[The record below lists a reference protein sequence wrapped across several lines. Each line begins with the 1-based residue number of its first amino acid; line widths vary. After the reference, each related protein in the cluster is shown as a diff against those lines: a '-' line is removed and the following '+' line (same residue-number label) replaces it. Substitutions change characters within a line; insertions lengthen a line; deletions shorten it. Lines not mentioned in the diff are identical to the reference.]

1 MRRVGITFTAAQEQ
15 VLKYGNESQRAAMLA
30 EVITDNVGHMNA
42 ELAKTDAGKAQQMA
56 NAIGDIKEVVGSWFE
71 SIEPAIAAVN
81 EFGMALMGI
90 GSMITGIKSVKAALV
105 LFTSKIHTATIATY
119 ANAAASKVAAAA
131 QFLWAKQLHYGRKAN
146 IAWAFSARLAATQ
159 AVAMRAAILGLM
171 AASGV
176 GLALMAVSAIVSL
189 FSDKTDEATESM
201 KAANREMANA
211 EEAAKRLEDMER
223 AMSEARAGAVSSL
236 ELYKERLKNLIAMKN
251 TGKDTTKEEKKI
263 IGELND
269 TYGETMG
276 YFDSVS
282 KWYEALIKN
291 SEAYCRQ
298 MVIEAR
304 MRQLAN
310 QIAEKEAENHSIIYD
325 DKGNKRRYSRKR
337 ETEIIDE
344 WGVDRDGNR
353 VLAKH
358 EVKEKKGSSDLDKAV
373 QKLKDNSAVIKNLQ
387 SQMSASA
394 KEAGQ
399 IVIPVKGSSVRP
411 GTGGHAT
418 PKATPQKK
426 AAAPAVEGSMDWY
439 EQRLAELRKQLRAAA
454 DEETARALQADYKAT
469 EQEYAD
475 LKVSISVEAPDKA
488 EADTALDKLRAA
500 QRELDDAVTVEA
512 KVEASAKADDI
523 QARIDEA
530 TRGRLTIGADVEPSY
545 IAKGSAADLRQS
557 YQNAQARAT
566 RIQQDYEIGL
576 IGKDKALADI
586 AEINL
591 ALEKLGDNGMKPIE
605 IGVMTEDADKAGK
618 SLQDATA
625 AIGSMGQALSG
636 LGGAIEMPE
645 LNIAGT
651 VAQAVATMALGFA
664 KDDGTMRTR
673 NWWRVGDQAKCQT
686 MNIDRPVS
694 ADADGTPLGWRAP
707 RTGNAGNRYYWRLV
721 TAVGTE
727 TLDDGREYDW
737 VELSN
742 ERAVTLAGADGGAVE
757 CVGYDTTFDG
767 GDADGMKWHAD
778 ANDAP
783 MAGDEIVQQGSQTD
797 PGRQHLILLAAV
809 GERAPSIEEYAGVG
823 RSDGPGPYSL
833 TGRCMTSMSP
843 RSGNMFRARRFE
855 IETDGGAVRVPC
867 HRGAWQAGIRYS
879 YYDQVG
885 HAGGLWL
892 CVAPGGT
899 ESEPGHGGGWEQQV
913 APGKDGTPGRDGAD
927 NAVRA
932 WLSPVSLVA
941 TETAP
946 GVFELSESV
955 LALNVVRGTGD
966 DITGECRLV
975 SARGMGCTASV
986 DGVDTVEVTGAT
998 GDGGTIA
1005 VVAGVAL
1012 PGGGVV
1018 ECRADYAINRLGT
1031 FRETIEN
1038 DVKRQVAQREFAYS
1052 DAYGRQ
1058 HTVAGM
1064 SAVAQ
1069 SAEQVRQEVWRRQ
1082 PAGSVVANGTFADG
1096 LERWSVEGGVVA
1108 AWWQGVPCARLTPA
1122 GAATALHQSAAD
1134 MACDWGSLGVGKDGV
1149 PLRAR
1154 VSMRVATDGGCRLRV
1169 GLEGSGVDVE
1179 AVDVEAGGWL
1189 TVAIGGTGGVAL
1201 SRAPSELVVALERG
1215 ECRVTDIQVVPD
1227 VAVMVGTR
1235 LTQTADGIAMLVG
1248 GMAKG
1253 LQATGIDIANRKVT
1267 VTADSF
1273 MVMNNRGEATAAV
1286 DADGNLVAGSLKAGG
1301 KAGGKAGVAMGIDG
1315 EGKPYLV
1322 GTNARGEVVWRLDGN
1337 GYVNSTPDVAMAVA
1351 GGRAYFAN
1359 RMDGGYDIRYEVGV
1373 RVTNRQLAQVTF
1385 TPGGHLGC
1393 YIQKSRTEQSAWV
1406 ALAQKE
1412 AVAIASGASGVVTFS
1427 GASTVGG
1434 SRGAAPAVP
1443 FGNGDTL
1450 DVRLCYKGEGRG
1462 VGLVTCGLET

>member
-1 MRRVGITFTAAQEQ
+1 MIDVKTIIKPKGAATGAAPTGAAQA
-15 VLKYGNESQRAAMLA
+15 GRAVRTADEALHA
-30 EVITDNVGHMNA
+30 AHADR
-42 ELAKTDAGKAQQMA
+42 AGKA
-56 NAIGDIKEVVGSWFE
+56 
-71 SIEPAIAAVN
+71 
-81 EFGMALMGI
+81 
-90 GSMITGIKSVKAALV
+90 
-105 LFTSKIHTATIATY
+105 
-119 ANAAASKVAAAA
+119 
-131 QFLWAKQLHYGRKAN
+131 GR
-146 IAWAFSARLAATQ
+146 
-159 AVAMRAAILGLM
+159 
-171 AASGV
+171 
-176 GLALMAVSAIVSL
+176 
-189 FSDKTDEATESM
+189 
-201 KAANREMANA
+201 
-211 EEAAKRLEDMER
+211 
-223 AMSEARAGAVSSL
+223 
-236 ELYKERLKNLIAMKN
+236 
-251 TGKDTTKEEKKI
+251 
-263 IGELND
+263 
-269 TYGETMG
+269 
-276 YFDSVS
+276 
-282 KWYEALIKN
+282 
-291 SEAYCRQ
+291 
-298 MVIEAR
+298 
-304 MRQLAN
+304 
-310 QIAEKEAENHSIIYD
+310 
-325 DKGNKRRYSRKR
+325 
-337 ETEIIDE
+337 
-344 WGVDRDGNR
+344 
-353 VLAKH
+353 
-358 EVKEKKGSSDLDKAV
+358 
-373 QKLKDNSAVIKNLQ
+373 
-387 SQMSASA
+387 
-394 KEAGQ
+394 
-399 IVIPVKGSSVRP
+399 
-411 GTGGHAT
+411 
-418 PKATPQKK
+418 
-426 AAAPAVEGSMDWY
+426 
-439 EQRLAELRKQLRAAA
+439 A
-454 DEETARALQADYKAT
+454 D
-469 EQEYAD
+469 
-475 LKVSISVEAPDKA
+475 
-488 EADTALDKLRAA
+488 
-500 QRELDDAVTVEA
+500 
-512 KVEASAKADDI
+512 
-523 QARIDEA
+523 
-530 TRGRLTIGADVEPSY
+530 
-545 IAKGSAADLRQS
+545 SAA
-557 YQNAQARAT
+557 Y
-566 RIQQDYEIGL
+566 
-576 IGKDKALADI
+576 
-586 AEINL
+586 
-591 ALEKLGDNGMKPIE
+591 
-605 IGVMTEDADKAGK
+605 ADKAG
-618 SLQDATA
+618 DAQTARWAAVADAVTDAVRGEFLSSKADDAAEGVITFLKGLLLGDGTRGIDADGNATLGGVTAEAADIARA
-625 AIGSMGQALSG
+625 AIRRMTSDVAFERLATFARG
-636 LGGAIEMPE
+636 L
-645 LNIAGT
+645 
-651 VAQAVATMALGFA
+651 VATMIESPGYEAGARGFGLHKTEGGRYRLEVDELMVRVKAMFDELEVRRLSYSGGCMVLSAAASRICRVRPLRHGEGAGPYAWRCYFA

-686 MNIDRPVS
+686 MNIDGPEAARARLLALGDRPVS
-694 ADADGTPLGWRAP
+694 ADG
-707 RTGNAGNRYYWRLV
+707 
-721 TAVGTE
+721 
-727 TLDDGREYDW
+727 
-737 VELSN
+737 
-742 ERAVTLAGADGGAVE
+742 DGGAVD

-797 PGRQHLILLAAV
+797 PGRQHLILLSAV

-843 RSGNMFRARRFE
+843 RSGNVFRARRFE

-867 HRGAWQAGIRYS
+867 HRGAWQAGIHYS

-966 DITGECRLV
+966 DITGECRVV

-1134 MACDWGSLGVGKDGV
+1134 MACDWGALGIGKDGV

-1179 AVDVEAGGWL
+1179 AVDVEAGGWR
-1189 TVAIGGTGGVAL
+1189 TVAIGGTDGVAL
-1201 SRAPSELVVALERG
+1201 RRAPGELVVALERG

-1301 KAGGKAGVAMGIDG
+1301 AASVAMGVDG

-1427 GASTVGG
+1427 GASTVG
-1434 SRGAAPAVP
+1434 APGGRPPP
-1443 FGNGDTL
+1443 FRSATAT
-1450 DVRLCYKGEGRG
+1450 RS
-1462 VGLVTCGLET
+1462 T

>member
-1 MRRVGITFTAAQEQ
+1 MIDVKTIIKPKGAANGAAPTGAAQA
-15 VLKYGNESQRAAMLA
+15 GRAVRTADEALHA
-30 EVITDNVGHMNA
+30 AHADR
-42 ELAKTDAGKAQQMA
+42 AGKA
-56 NAIGDIKEVVGSWFE
+56 
-71 SIEPAIAAVN
+71 
-81 EFGMALMGI
+81 
-90 GSMITGIKSVKAALV
+90 
-105 LFTSKIHTATIATY
+105 
-119 ANAAASKVAAAA
+119 
-131 QFLWAKQLHYGRKAN
+131 GR
-146 IAWAFSARLAATQ
+146 
-159 AVAMRAAILGLM
+159 
-171 AASGV
+171 
-176 GLALMAVSAIVSL
+176 
-189 FSDKTDEATESM
+189 
-201 KAANREMANA
+201 
-211 EEAAKRLEDMER
+211 
-223 AMSEARAGAVSSL
+223 
-236 ELYKERLKNLIAMKN
+236 
-251 TGKDTTKEEKKI
+251 
-263 IGELND
+263 
-269 TYGETMG
+269 
-276 YFDSVS
+276 
-282 KWYEALIKN
+282 
-291 SEAYCRQ
+291 
-298 MVIEAR
+298 
-304 MRQLAN
+304 
-310 QIAEKEAENHSIIYD
+310 
-325 DKGNKRRYSRKR
+325 
-337 ETEIIDE
+337 
-344 WGVDRDGNR
+344 
-353 VLAKH
+353 
-358 EVKEKKGSSDLDKAV
+358 
-373 QKLKDNSAVIKNLQ
+373 
-387 SQMSASA
+387 
-394 KEAGQ
+394 
-399 IVIPVKGSSVRP
+399 
-411 GTGGHAT
+411 
-418 PKATPQKK
+418 
-426 AAAPAVEGSMDWY
+426 
-439 EQRLAELRKQLRAAA
+439 A
-454 DEETARALQADYKAT
+454 D
-469 EQEYAD
+469 
-475 LKVSISVEAPDKA
+475 
-488 EADTALDKLRAA
+488 
-500 QRELDDAVTVEA
+500 
-512 KVEASAKADDI
+512 
-523 QARIDEA
+523 
-530 TRGRLTIGADVEPSY
+530 
-545 IAKGSAADLRQS
+545 SAA
-557 YQNAQARAT
+557 Y
-566 RIQQDYEIGL
+566 
-576 IGKDKALADI
+576 
-586 AEINL
+586 
-591 ALEKLGDNGMKPIE
+591 
-605 IGVMTEDADKAGK
+605 ADKAG
-618 SLQDATA
+618 DAQTARWAAVTDAVRGEFLSSKADDAAEGIITFLKGLLLGDGTRGIDADGNATLGGVTAEAADIARA
-625 AIGSMGQALSG
+625 AIRRMTSDVAFERLATFARG
-636 LGGAIEMPE
+636 L
-645 LNIAGT
+645 
-651 VAQAVATMALGFA
+651 VATMIESPGYEAGSRGFGLH
-664 KDDGTMRTR
+664 KTEG
-673 NWWRVGDQAKCQT
+673 G
-686 MNIDRPVS
+686 
-694 ADADGTPLGWRAP
+694 
-707 RTGNAGNRYYWRLV
+707 RYRLEV
-721 TAVGTE
+721 
-727 TLDDGREYDW
+727 D
-737 VELSN
+737 EL
-742 ERAVTLAGADGGAVE
+742 
-757 CVGYDTTFDG
+757 
-767 GDADGMKWHAD
+767 M
-778 ANDAP
+778 
-783 MAGDEIVQQGSQTD
+783 
-797 PGRQHLILLAAV
+797 
-809 GERAPSIEEYAGVG
+809 
-823 RSDGPGPYSL
+823 
-833 TGRCMTSMSP
+833 
-843 RSGNMFRARRFE
+843 
-855 IETDGGAVRVPC
+855 VRVPC

-892 CVAPGGT
+892 CVATGGT

-966 DITGECRLV
+966 DITGECRVV

-986 DGVDTVEVTGAT
+986 DDVDTVEVTGAT

-1052 DAYGRQ
+1052 DADGRL

-1235 LTQTADGIAMLVG
+1235 LTQTAEGIAMLVG

-1253 LQATGIDIANRKVT
+1253 LQATDIDIANRKLT

-1273 MVMNNRGEATAAV
+1273 MVRNNRGEATAAV

-1301 KAGGKAGVAMGIDG
+1301 KASVAMGVDG

-1322 GTNARGEVVWRLDGN
+1322 GTNALGEVVWRLDGN

-1434 SRGAAPAVP
+1434 SHGAAPAVP

-1450 DVRLCYKGEGRG
+1450 DVRLCYKGESRG
-1462 VGLVTCGLET
+1462 VGMVTCGLEA

>member
-1 MRRVGITFTAAQEQ
+1 MIDVKTIIKPTGAAQA
-15 VLKYGNESQRAAMLA
+15 GRAVRTADEALHA
-30 EVITDNVGHMNA
+30 AHADR
-42 ELAKTDAGKAQQMA
+42 AGKA
-56 NAIGDIKEVVGSWFE
+56 
-71 SIEPAIAAVN
+71 
-81 EFGMALMGI
+81 
-90 GSMITGIKSVKAALV
+90 
-105 LFTSKIHTATIATY
+105 
-119 ANAAASKVAAAA
+119 
-131 QFLWAKQLHYGRKAN
+131 GR
-146 IAWAFSARLAATQ
+146 
-159 AVAMRAAILGLM
+159 
-171 AASGV
+171 
-176 GLALMAVSAIVSL
+176 
-189 FSDKTDEATESM
+189 
-201 KAANREMANA
+201 
-211 EEAAKRLEDMER
+211 
-223 AMSEARAGAVSSL
+223 
-236 ELYKERLKNLIAMKN
+236 
-251 TGKDTTKEEKKI
+251 
-263 IGELND
+263 
-269 TYGETMG
+269 
-276 YFDSVS
+276 
-282 KWYEALIKN
+282 
-291 SEAYCRQ
+291 
-298 MVIEAR
+298 
-304 MRQLAN
+304 
-310 QIAEKEAENHSIIYD
+310 
-325 DKGNKRRYSRKR
+325 
-337 ETEIIDE
+337 
-344 WGVDRDGNR
+344 
-353 VLAKH
+353 
-358 EVKEKKGSSDLDKAV
+358 
-373 QKLKDNSAVIKNLQ
+373 
-387 SQMSASA
+387 
-394 KEAGQ
+394 
-399 IVIPVKGSSVRP
+399 
-411 GTGGHAT
+411 
-418 PKATPQKK
+418 
-426 AAAPAVEGSMDWY
+426 
-439 EQRLAELRKQLRAAA
+439 A
-454 DEETARALQADYKAT
+454 D
-469 EQEYAD
+469 
-475 LKVSISVEAPDKA
+475 
-488 EADTALDKLRAA
+488 
-500 QRELDDAVTVEA
+500 
-512 KVEASAKADDI
+512 
-523 QARIDEA
+523 
-530 TRGRLTIGADVEPSY
+530 
-545 IAKGSAADLRQS
+545 SAA
-557 YQNAQARAT
+557 Y
-566 RIQQDYEIGL
+566 
-576 IGKDKALADI
+576 
-586 AEINL
+586 
-591 ALEKLGDNGMKPIE
+591 
-605 IGVMTEDADKAGK
+605 ADKAG
-618 SLQDATA
+618 DAQTARWAAVADAVTDAVRGEFLSSKADDAAEGVITFLKGLLLGDGTRGIDADGNATLGGVTAEAADIARA
-625 AIGSMGQALSG
+625 AIRRMTSDVAFERLATFARG
-636 LGGAIEMPE
+636 L
-645 LNIAGT
+645 
-651 VAQAVATMALGFA
+651 VATMIESPGYEAGARGFGLHKTEGGRYRLEVDELMVRVKAMFDELEVRRLSYSGGCMVLSAAASRICRVRPLRHGEGAGPYAWRCYFA

-686 MNIDRPVS
+686 MNIDGPEAARARLLALGDRPVS
-694 ADADGTPLGWRAP
+694 ADG
-707 RTGNAGNRYYWRLV
+707 
-721 TAVGTE
+721 
-727 TLDDGREYDW
+727 
-737 VELSN
+737 
-742 ERAVTLAGADGGAVE
+742 DGGSVD

-797 PGRQHLILLAAV
+797 PGRQHLILLSAV

-843 RSGNMFRARRFE
+843 RSGNVFRARRFE

-867 HRGAWQAGIRYS
+867 HRGAWQAGIHYS

-966 DITGECRLV
+966 DITGECRVV

-1134 MACDWGSLGVGKDGV
+1134 MACDWGALGIGKDGV

-1179 AVDVEAGGWL
+1179 AVDVEAGGWR
-1189 TVAIGGTGGVAL
+1189 TVAIGGTDGVAL
-1201 SRAPSELVVALERG
+1201 RRAPGELVVALERG

-1301 KAGGKAGVAMGIDG
+1301 AASVAMGVDG

-1427 GASTVGG
+1427 GASTVGAPG
-1434 SRGAAPAVP
+1434 GGGPRRSVRQRRHARREALLQGRGPWRGP
-1443 FGNGDTL
+1443 G
-1450 DVRLCYKGEGRG
+1450 DVRAGGMKN
-1462 VGLVTCGLET
+1462 

>member
-1 MRRVGITFTAAQEQ
+1 MVR
-15 VLKYGNESQRAAMLA
+15 
-30 EVITDNVGHMNA
+30 
-42 ELAKTDAGKAQQMA
+42 
-56 NAIGDIKEVVGSWFE
+56 
-71 SIEPAIAAVN
+71 
-81 EFGMALMGI
+81 
-90 GSMITGIKSVKAALV
+90 VKAMFDELDVRRLSYSGGCMV
-105 LFTSKIHTATIATY
+105 LS
-119 ANAAASKVAAAA
+119 AAAS
-131 QFLWAKQLHYGRKAN
+131 R
-146 IAWAFSARLAATQ
+146 
-159 AVAMRAAILGLM
+159 
-171 AASGV
+171 
-176 GLALMAVSAIVSL
+176 
-189 FSDKTDEATESM
+189 
-201 KAANREMANA
+201 
-211 EEAAKRLEDMER
+211 
-223 AMSEARAGAVSSL
+223 
-236 ELYKERLKNLIAMKN
+236 
-251 TGKDTTKEEKKI
+251 
-263 IGELND
+263 
-269 TYGETMG
+269 
-276 YFDSVS
+276 
-282 KWYEALIKN
+282 
-291 SEAYCRQ
+291 
-298 MVIEAR
+298 
-304 MRQLAN
+304 
-310 QIAEKEAENHSIIYD
+310 IY
-325 DKGNKRRYSRKR
+325 R
-337 ETEIIDE
+337 
-344 WGVDRDGNR
+344 
-353 VLAKH
+353 
-358 EVKEKKGSSDLDKAV
+358 
-373 QKLKDNSAVIKNLQ
+373 
-387 SQMSASA
+387 
-394 KEAGQ
+394 
-399 IVIPVKGSSVRP
+399 VRP
-411 GTGGHAT
+411 LRHG
-418 PKATPQKK
+418 
-426 AAAPAVEGSMDWY
+426 EG
-439 EQRLAELRKQLRAAA
+439 AGP
-454 DEETARALQADYKAT
+454 
-469 EQEYAD
+469 YAW
-475 LKVSISVEAPDKA
+475 
-488 EADTALDKLRAA
+488 RC
-500 QRELDDAVTVEA
+500 
-512 KVEASAKADDI
+512 
-523 QARIDEA
+523 
-530 TRGRLTIGADVEPSY
+530 Y
-545 IAKGSAADLRQS
+545 
-557 YQNAQARAT
+557 
-566 RIQQDYEIGL
+566 
-576 IGKDKALADI
+576 
-586 AEINL
+586 
-591 ALEKLGDNGMKPIE
+591 
-605 IGVMTEDADKAGK
+605 
-618 SLQDATA
+618 
-625 AIGSMGQALSG
+625 
-636 LGGAIEMPE
+636 
-645 LNIAGT
+645 
-651 VAQAVATMALGFA
+651 FA

-686 MNIDRPVS
+686 MNIDGPEAARARLLALGDRPVS

-742 ERAVTLAGADGGAVE
+742 ERAVTLAGADGGAV
-757 CVGYDTTFDG
+757 
-767 GDADGMKWHAD
+767 
-778 ANDAP
+778 
-783 MAGDEIVQQGSQTD
+783 
-797 PGRQHLILLAAV
+797 
-809 GERAPSIEEYAGVG
+809 
-823 RSDGPGPYSL
+823 
-833 TGRCMTSMSP
+833 
-843 RSGNMFRARRFE
+843 
-855 IETDGGAVRVPC
+855 RVPC

-892 CVAPGGT
+892 CVATGGT

-913 APGKDGTPGRDGAD
+913 APGKDGTPGRDAAD

-966 DITGECRLV
+966 DITGECRVV

-986 DGVDTVEVTGAT
+986 DDVDTVEVTGAT

-1052 DAYGRQ
+1052 DADGRL

-1064 SAVAQ
+1064 SAVVQ

-1201 SRAPSELVVALERG
+1201 RRAPSELVVALERG

-1235 LTQTADGIAMLVG
+1235 LTQTAEGIAMLVG

-1253 LQATGIDIANRKVT
+1253 LQATDIDIANRKLT

-1273 MVMNNRGEATAAV
+1273 MVRNNRGEATAAV
-1286 DADGNLVAGSLKAGG
+1286 DADGNLVAGSLKTGG
-1301 KAGGKAGVAMGIDG
+1301 KASVAMGVDG

-1322 GTNARGEVVWRLDGN
+1322 GTNALGEVVWRLDGN

-1434 SRGAAPAVP
+1434 SHGAAPAIP

-1450 DVRLCYKGEGRG
+1450 DVRLCYKGESRG
-1462 VGLVTCGLET
+1462 VGMVTCGLEA

>member
-1 MRRVGITFTAAQEQ
+1 MVR
-15 VLKYGNESQRAAMLA
+15 
-30 EVITDNVGHMNA
+30 
-42 ELAKTDAGKAQQMA
+42 
-56 NAIGDIKEVVGSWFE
+56 
-71 SIEPAIAAVN
+71 
-81 EFGMALMGI
+81 
-90 GSMITGIKSVKAALV
+90 VKAMFDELDVRRLSYSGGCMV
-105 LFTSKIHTATIATY
+105 LS
-119 ANAAASKVAAAA
+119 AAAS
-131 QFLWAKQLHYGRKAN
+131 R
-146 IAWAFSARLAATQ
+146 
-159 AVAMRAAILGLM
+159 
-171 AASGV
+171 
-176 GLALMAVSAIVSL
+176 
-189 FSDKTDEATESM
+189 
-201 KAANREMANA
+201 
-211 EEAAKRLEDMER
+211 
-223 AMSEARAGAVSSL
+223 
-236 ELYKERLKNLIAMKN
+236 
-251 TGKDTTKEEKKI
+251 
-263 IGELND
+263 
-269 TYGETMG
+269 
-276 YFDSVS
+276 
-282 KWYEALIKN
+282 
-291 SEAYCRQ
+291 
-298 MVIEAR
+298 
-304 MRQLAN
+304 
-310 QIAEKEAENHSIIYD
+310 IY
-325 DKGNKRRYSRKR
+325 R
-337 ETEIIDE
+337 
-344 WGVDRDGNR
+344 
-353 VLAKH
+353 
-358 EVKEKKGSSDLDKAV
+358 
-373 QKLKDNSAVIKNLQ
+373 
-387 SQMSASA
+387 
-394 KEAGQ
+394 
-399 IVIPVKGSSVRP
+399 VRP
-411 GTGGHAT
+411 LRHG
-418 PKATPQKK
+418 
-426 AAAPAVEGSMDWY
+426 EG
-439 EQRLAELRKQLRAAA
+439 AGP
-454 DEETARALQADYKAT
+454 
-469 EQEYAD
+469 YAW
-475 LKVSISVEAPDKA
+475 
-488 EADTALDKLRAA
+488 RC
-500 QRELDDAVTVEA
+500 
-512 KVEASAKADDI
+512 
-523 QARIDEA
+523 
-530 TRGRLTIGADVEPSY
+530 Y
-545 IAKGSAADLRQS
+545 
-557 YQNAQARAT
+557 
-566 RIQQDYEIGL
+566 
-576 IGKDKALADI
+576 
-586 AEINL
+586 
-591 ALEKLGDNGMKPIE
+591 
-605 IGVMTEDADKAGK
+605 
-618 SLQDATA
+618 
-625 AIGSMGQALSG
+625 
-636 LGGAIEMPE
+636 
-645 LNIAGT
+645 
-651 VAQAVATMALGFA
+651 FA

-686 MNIDRPVS
+686 MNIDGPEAARARLLALGDRPVS

-742 ERAVTLAGADGGAVE
+742 ERAVTLAGADGGAV
-757 CVGYDTTFDG
+757 
-767 GDADGMKWHAD
+767 
-778 ANDAP
+778 
-783 MAGDEIVQQGSQTD
+783 
-797 PGRQHLILLAAV
+797 
-809 GERAPSIEEYAGVG
+809 
-823 RSDGPGPYSL
+823 
-833 TGRCMTSMSP
+833 
-843 RSGNMFRARRFE
+843 
-855 IETDGGAVRVPC
+855 RVPC

-892 CVAPGGT
+892 CVATGGT

-913 APGKDGTPGRDGAD
+913 APGKDGTPGRDAAD

-966 DITGECRLV
+966 DITGECRVV

-986 DGVDTVEVTGAT
+986 DDVDTVEVTGAT

-1052 DAYGRQ
+1052 DADGRL

-1201 SRAPSELVVALERG
+1201 RRAPSELVVALERG

-1235 LTQTADGIAMLVG
+1235 LTQTAEGIAMLVG

-1253 LQATGIDIANRKVT
+1253 LQATDIDIANRKLT

-1286 DADGNLVAGSLKAGG
+1286 DADGNLVAGSL

-1427 GASTVGG
+1427 GASTVG
-1434 SRGAAPAVP
+1434 APGGRPPP
-1443 FGNGDTL
+1443 FRSATAT
-1450 DVRLCYKGEGRG
+1450 RS
-1462 VGLVTCGLET
+1462 T

>member
-1 MRRVGITFTAAQEQ
+1 MIDVKTIIKPKGAANGAAPTGAAQA
-15 VLKYGNESQRAAMLA
+15 GRAVRTADEALHA
-30 EVITDNVGHMNA
+30 AHADR
-42 ELAKTDAGKAQQMA
+42 AGKA
-56 NAIGDIKEVVGSWFE
+56 
-71 SIEPAIAAVN
+71 
-81 EFGMALMGI
+81 
-90 GSMITGIKSVKAALV
+90 
-105 LFTSKIHTATIATY
+105 
-119 ANAAASKVAAAA
+119 
-131 QFLWAKQLHYGRKAN
+131 GR
-146 IAWAFSARLAATQ
+146 
-159 AVAMRAAILGLM
+159 
-171 AASGV
+171 
-176 GLALMAVSAIVSL
+176 
-189 FSDKTDEATESM
+189 
-201 KAANREMANA
+201 
-211 EEAAKRLEDMER
+211 
-223 AMSEARAGAVSSL
+223 
-236 ELYKERLKNLIAMKN
+236 
-251 TGKDTTKEEKKI
+251 
-263 IGELND
+263 
-269 TYGETMG
+269 
-276 YFDSVS
+276 
-282 KWYEALIKN
+282 
-291 SEAYCRQ
+291 
-298 MVIEAR
+298 
-304 MRQLAN
+304 
-310 QIAEKEAENHSIIYD
+310 
-325 DKGNKRRYSRKR
+325 
-337 ETEIIDE
+337 
-344 WGVDRDGNR
+344 
-353 VLAKH
+353 
-358 EVKEKKGSSDLDKAV
+358 
-373 QKLKDNSAVIKNLQ
+373 
-387 SQMSASA
+387 
-394 KEAGQ
+394 
-399 IVIPVKGSSVRP
+399 
-411 GTGGHAT
+411 
-418 PKATPQKK
+418 
-426 AAAPAVEGSMDWY
+426 
-439 EQRLAELRKQLRAAA
+439 A
-454 DEETARALQADYKAT
+454 D
-469 EQEYAD
+469 
-475 LKVSISVEAPDKA
+475 
-488 EADTALDKLRAA
+488 
-500 QRELDDAVTVEA
+500 
-512 KVEASAKADDI
+512 
-523 QARIDEA
+523 
-530 TRGRLTIGADVEPSY
+530 
-545 IAKGSAADLRQS
+545 SAA
-557 YQNAQARAT
+557 Y
-566 RIQQDYEIGL
+566 
-576 IGKDKALADI
+576 
-586 AEINL
+586 
-591 ALEKLGDNGMKPIE
+591 
-605 IGVMTEDADKAGK
+605 ADKAG
-618 SLQDATA
+618 DAQTARWAAVADAVTDAVRGEFLSSKADDAAEGIITFLKGLLLGDGTRGIDADGNATLGGVTAEAADIARA
-625 AIGSMGQALSG
+625 AIRRMTSDVAFERLATFARG
-636 LGGAIEMPE
+636 L
-645 LNIAGT
+645 
-651 VAQAVATMALGFA
+651 VATMIESPGYEAGSRGFGLHKTEGGRYRLEVDELMVRVKAMFDELEVRRLSYSGGCMVLSAAASRICRVRPLRHGEGAGPYAWRCYFA

-686 MNIDRPVS
+686 MNIDGPEAARARLLALGERPLS
-694 ADADGTPLGWRAP
+694 ADGDGTPLGWRAP
-707 RTGNAGNRYYWRLV
+707 RTGNRYYWRLV

-742 ERAVTLAGADGGAVE
+742 ERAVTLAGADGGAV
-757 CVGYDTTFDG
+757 
-767 GDADGMKWHAD
+767 
-778 ANDAP
+778 
-783 MAGDEIVQQGSQTD
+783 
-797 PGRQHLILLAAV
+797 
-809 GERAPSIEEYAGVG
+809 
-823 RSDGPGPYSL
+823 
-833 TGRCMTSMSP
+833 
-843 RSGNMFRARRFE
+843 
-855 IETDGGAVRVPC
+855 RVPC

-885 HAGGLWL
+885 HAGGLWM
-892 CVAPGGT
+892 CVATGGT

-1134 MACDWGSLGVGKDGV
+1134 MACDWGALGVGKDGV
-1149 PLRAR
+1149 PLRA
-1154 VSMRVATDGGCRLRV
+1154 RVATDGGCRLRV
-1169 GLEGSGVDVE
+1169 GLEGSGVDVD
-1179 AVDVEAGGWL
+1179 AVDVEAGGWR

-1201 SRAPSELVVALERG
+1201 RRAPGELVVALERG

-1286 DADGNLVAGSLKAGG
+1286 DADGNLVAGSL

-1462 VGLVTCGLET
+1462 VGLVTCWLEA

>member
-1 MRRVGITFTAAQEQ
+1 MADAVTDAVRGEFLSSKADDAAEGVITFLKGLLLGDGTRGIDADGNATLGGVTAEAADIA
-15 VLKYGNESQRAAMLA
+15 RAAIRRMTSDVAFERLA
-30 EVITDNVGHMNA
+30 TFARGLVATMIESPGYEAGARGFGLHKTEGGRYRLEVD
-42 ELAKTDAGKAQQMA
+42 ELM
-56 NAIGDIKEVVGSWFE
+56 VR
-71 SIEPAIAAVN
+71 
-81 EFGMALMGI
+81 
-90 GSMITGIKSVKAALV
+90 VKAMFDELEVRRLSYSGGCMV
-105 LFTSKIHTATIATY
+105 LS
-119 ANAAASKVAAAA
+119 AAASRICRVGPLRHGEGAGP
-131 QFLWAKQLHYGRKAN
+131 Y
-146 IAWAFSARLAATQ
+146 AWRC
-159 AVAMRAAILGLM
+159 
-171 AASGV
+171 
-176 GLALMAVSAIVSL
+176 
-189 FSDKTDEATESM
+189 
-201 KAANREMANA
+201 
-211 EEAAKRLEDMER
+211 
-223 AMSEARAGAVSSL
+223 
-236 ELYKERLKNLIAMKN
+236 Y
-251 TGKDTTKEEKKI
+251 
-263 IGELND
+263 
-269 TYGETMG
+269 
-276 YFDSVS
+276 
-282 KWYEALIKN
+282 
-291 SEAYCRQ
+291 
-298 MVIEAR
+298 
-304 MRQLAN
+304 
-310 QIAEKEAENHSIIYD
+310 
-325 DKGNKRRYSRKR
+325 
-337 ETEIIDE
+337 
-344 WGVDRDGNR
+344 
-353 VLAKH
+353 
-358 EVKEKKGSSDLDKAV
+358 
-373 QKLKDNSAVIKNLQ
+373 
-387 SQMSASA
+387 
-394 KEAGQ
+394 
-399 IVIPVKGSSVRP
+399 
-411 GTGGHAT
+411 
-418 PKATPQKK
+418 
-426 AAAPAVEGSMDWY
+426 
-439 EQRLAELRKQLRAAA
+439 
-454 DEETARALQADYKAT
+454 
-469 EQEYAD
+469 
-475 LKVSISVEAPDKA
+475 
-488 EADTALDKLRAA
+488 
-500 QRELDDAVTVEA
+500 
-512 KVEASAKADDI
+512 
-523 QARIDEA
+523 
-530 TRGRLTIGADVEPSY
+530 
-545 IAKGSAADLRQS
+545 
-557 YQNAQARAT
+557 
-566 RIQQDYEIGL
+566 
-576 IGKDKALADI
+576 
-586 AEINL
+586 
-591 ALEKLGDNGMKPIE
+591 
-605 IGVMTEDADKAGK
+605 
-618 SLQDATA
+618 
-625 AIGSMGQALSG
+625 
-636 LGGAIEMPE
+636 
-645 LNIAGT
+645 
-651 VAQAVATMALGFA
+651 FA

-686 MNIDRPVS
+686 MNIDGPEAARARLLALGDRPVS
-694 ADADGTPLGWRAP
+694 ADG
-707 RTGNAGNRYYWRLV
+707 
-721 TAVGTE
+721 
-727 TLDDGREYDW
+727 
-737 VELSN
+737 
-742 ERAVTLAGADGGAVE
+742 DGGAVD

-797 PGRQHLILLAAV
+797 PGRQHLILLSAV

-843 RSGNMFRARRFE
+843 RSGNVFRARRFE

-867 HRGAWQAGIRYS
+867 HRGAWQAGIHYS

-892 CVAPGGT
+892 CVATGGT

-913 APGKDGTPGRDGAD
+913 APGKDGTPGHDGAD

-966 DITGECRLV
+966 DITGECRVV

-1134 MACDWGSLGVGKDGV
+1134 MACDWGALGIGKDGV

-1179 AVDVEAGGWL
+1179 AVDVEAGGWR
-1189 TVAIGGTGGVAL
+1189 TVAIGGTDGVAL
-1201 SRAPSELVVALERG
+1201 RRAPGELVVALERG

-1301 KAGGKAGVAMGIDG
+1301 AASVAMGVDG

-1427 GASTVGG
+1427 GASTVG
-1434 SRGAAPAVP
+1434 APGGRPPP
-1443 FGNGDTL
+1443 FRSATAT
-1450 DVRLCYKGEGRG
+1450 RS
-1462 VGLVTCGLET
+1462 T

>member
-1 MRRVGITFTAAQEQ
+1 MIDVKTIIKPKGAATGAAPTGAAQA
-15 VLKYGNESQRAAMLA
+15 GRAVRTADEALHA
-30 EVITDNVGHMNA
+30 AHADR
-42 ELAKTDAGKAQQMA
+42 AGKA
-56 NAIGDIKEVVGSWFE
+56 
-71 SIEPAIAAVN
+71 
-81 EFGMALMGI
+81 
-90 GSMITGIKSVKAALV
+90 
-105 LFTSKIHTATIATY
+105 
-119 ANAAASKVAAAA
+119 
-131 QFLWAKQLHYGRKAN
+131 GR
-146 IAWAFSARLAATQ
+146 
-159 AVAMRAAILGLM
+159 
-171 AASGV
+171 
-176 GLALMAVSAIVSL
+176 
-189 FSDKTDEATESM
+189 
-201 KAANREMANA
+201 
-211 EEAAKRLEDMER
+211 
-223 AMSEARAGAVSSL
+223 
-236 ELYKERLKNLIAMKN
+236 
-251 TGKDTTKEEKKI
+251 
-263 IGELND
+263 
-269 TYGETMG
+269 
-276 YFDSVS
+276 
-282 KWYEALIKN
+282 
-291 SEAYCRQ
+291 
-298 MVIEAR
+298 
-304 MRQLAN
+304 
-310 QIAEKEAENHSIIYD
+310 
-325 DKGNKRRYSRKR
+325 
-337 ETEIIDE
+337 
-344 WGVDRDGNR
+344 
-353 VLAKH
+353 
-358 EVKEKKGSSDLDKAV
+358 
-373 QKLKDNSAVIKNLQ
+373 
-387 SQMSASA
+387 
-394 KEAGQ
+394 
-399 IVIPVKGSSVRP
+399 
-411 GTGGHAT
+411 
-418 PKATPQKK
+418 
-426 AAAPAVEGSMDWY
+426 
-439 EQRLAELRKQLRAAA
+439 A
-454 DEETARALQADYKAT
+454 D
-469 EQEYAD
+469 
-475 LKVSISVEAPDKA
+475 
-488 EADTALDKLRAA
+488 
-500 QRELDDAVTVEA
+500 
-512 KVEASAKADDI
+512 
-523 QARIDEA
+523 
-530 TRGRLTIGADVEPSY
+530 
-545 IAKGSAADLRQS
+545 SAA
-557 YQNAQARAT
+557 Y
-566 RIQQDYEIGL
+566 
-576 IGKDKALADI
+576 
-586 AEINL
+586 
-591 ALEKLGDNGMKPIE
+591 
-605 IGVMTEDADKAGK
+605 ADKAG
-618 SLQDATA
+618 DAQTARWAAVADAVRGEFLSSKADDAAEGVITFLKGLLLGDGTRGIDADGNATLGGVTAEAADIARA
-625 AIGSMGQALSG
+625 AIRRMTSDVAFERLATFARG
-636 LGGAIEMPE
+636 L
-645 LNIAGT
+645 
-651 VAQAVATMALGFA
+651 VATMIESPGYEAGARGFGLHKTEGGRYRLEVDELMVRVKAMFDELEVRRLSYSGGCMVLSAAASRICRVRPLRHGEGAGPYAWRCYFA

-686 MNIDRPVS
+686 MNIDGPEAARARLLALGDRPVS
-694 ADADGTPLGWRAP
+694 ADGDGTPLGWRAP

-742 ERAVTLAGADGGAVE
+742 ERAVTLAGADGGSVD

-797 PGRQHLILLAAV
+797 PGRQHLILLSAV

-867 HRGAWQAGIRYS
+867 HRGAWQAGIHYS

-966 DITGECRLV
+966 DITGECRVV

-1018 ECRADYAINRLGT
+1018 
-1031 FRETIEN
+1031 
-1038 DVKRQVAQREFAYS
+1038 
-1052 DAYGRQ
+1052 
-1058 HTVAGM
+1058 
-1064 SAVAQ
+1064 
-1069 SAEQVRQEVWRRQ
+1069 
-1082 PAGSVVANGTFADG
+1082 
-1096 LERWSVEGGVVA
+1096 
-1108 AWWQGVPCARLTPA
+1108 
-1122 GAATALHQSAAD
+1122 
-1134 MACDWGSLGVGKDGV
+1134 
-1149 PLRAR
+1149 
-1154 VSMRVATDGGCRLRV
+1154 
-1169 GLEGSGVDVE
+1169 
-1179 AVDVEAGGWL
+1179 
-1189 TVAIGGTGGVAL
+1189 
-1201 SRAPSELVVALERG
+1201 

-1301 KAGGKAGVAMGIDG
+1301 KAGGKASVAMGVDG

-1462 VGLVTCGLET
+1462 VGLVTCGLEA

>member
-1 MRRVGITFTAAQEQ
+1 MIDVKTIIKPKGAANGAAPTGAAQA
-15 VLKYGNESQRAAMLA
+15 GRAVRTADEALHA
-30 EVITDNVGHMNA
+30 AHADR
-42 ELAKTDAGKAQQMA
+42 AGKA
-56 NAIGDIKEVVGSWFE
+56 
-71 SIEPAIAAVN
+71 
-81 EFGMALMGI
+81 
-90 GSMITGIKSVKAALV
+90 
-105 LFTSKIHTATIATY
+105 
-119 ANAAASKVAAAA
+119 
-131 QFLWAKQLHYGRKAN
+131 GR
-146 IAWAFSARLAATQ
+146 
-159 AVAMRAAILGLM
+159 
-171 AASGV
+171 
-176 GLALMAVSAIVSL
+176 
-189 FSDKTDEATESM
+189 
-201 KAANREMANA
+201 
-211 EEAAKRLEDMER
+211 
-223 AMSEARAGAVSSL
+223 
-236 ELYKERLKNLIAMKN
+236 
-251 TGKDTTKEEKKI
+251 
-263 IGELND
+263 
-269 TYGETMG
+269 
-276 YFDSVS
+276 
-282 KWYEALIKN
+282 
-291 SEAYCRQ
+291 
-298 MVIEAR
+298 
-304 MRQLAN
+304 
-310 QIAEKEAENHSIIYD
+310 
-325 DKGNKRRYSRKR
+325 
-337 ETEIIDE
+337 
-344 WGVDRDGNR
+344 
-353 VLAKH
+353 
-358 EVKEKKGSSDLDKAV
+358 
-373 QKLKDNSAVIKNLQ
+373 
-387 SQMSASA
+387 
-394 KEAGQ
+394 
-399 IVIPVKGSSVRP
+399 
-411 GTGGHAT
+411 
-418 PKATPQKK
+418 
-426 AAAPAVEGSMDWY
+426 
-439 EQRLAELRKQLRAAA
+439 A
-454 DEETARALQADYKAT
+454 D
-469 EQEYAD
+469 
-475 LKVSISVEAPDKA
+475 
-488 EADTALDKLRAA
+488 
-500 QRELDDAVTVEA
+500 
-512 KVEASAKADDI
+512 
-523 QARIDEA
+523 
-530 TRGRLTIGADVEPSY
+530 
-545 IAKGSAADLRQS
+545 SAA
-557 YQNAQARAT
+557 Y
-566 RIQQDYEIGL
+566 
-576 IGKDKALADI
+576 
-586 AEINL
+586 
-591 ALEKLGDNGMKPIE
+591 
-605 IGVMTEDADKAGK
+605 ADKAG
-618 SLQDATA
+618 DAQTARWAAVADAVTDAVRGEFLSSKADDAAEGIITFLKGLLLGDGTRGIDADGNATLGGVTAEAADIARA
-625 AIGSMGQALSG
+625 AIRRMTSDVAFERLATFARG
-636 LGGAIEMPE
+636 L
-645 LNIAGT
+645 
-651 VAQAVATMALGFA
+651 VATMIESPGYEAGSRGFGLHKTEGGRYRLEVDELMVRVKAMFDELEVRRLSYSGGCMVLSAAASRICRVRPLRHGEGAGPYAWRCYFA

-686 MNIDRPVS
+686 MNIDGPEAARARLLALGERPLS
-694 ADADGTPLGWRAP
+694 ADGDGTPLGWRAP

-742 ERAVTLAGADGGAVE
+742 ERAVTLAGADGGSVD

-797 PGRQHLILLAAV
+797 PGRQHLILLSAV

-823 RSDGPGPYSL
+823 RPDGPGPYSL

-843 RSGNMFRARRFE
+843 RSGNVFRARRFE

-867 HRGAWQAGIRYS
+867 HRGAWQAGIHYS

-1134 MACDWGSLGVGKDGV
+1134 MACDWGALGVGKDGV

-1169 GLEGSGVDVE
+1169 GLEGSGVDVD
-1179 AVDVEAGGWL
+1179 AVDVEAGGWR

-1201 SRAPSELVVALERG
+1201 RRAPGELVVALERG

-1315 EGKPYLV
+1315 EGKSYLV
-1322 GTNARGEVVWRLDGN
+1322 GTNALGEVVWRLDGN

-1462 VGLVTCGLET
+1462 VGLVTCGLEA

>member
-1 MRRVGITFTAAQEQ
+1 MIDVKTIIKPKGAANGAAPTGAAQA
-15 VLKYGNESQRAAMLA
+15 GRAVRTADEALHA
-30 EVITDNVGHMNA
+30 AHADR
-42 ELAKTDAGKAQQMA
+42 AGKA
-56 NAIGDIKEVVGSWFE
+56 
-71 SIEPAIAAVN
+71 
-81 EFGMALMGI
+81 
-90 GSMITGIKSVKAALV
+90 
-105 LFTSKIHTATIATY
+105 
-119 ANAAASKVAAAA
+119 
-131 QFLWAKQLHYGRKAN
+131 GR
-146 IAWAFSARLAATQ
+146 
-159 AVAMRAAILGLM
+159 
-171 AASGV
+171 
-176 GLALMAVSAIVSL
+176 
-189 FSDKTDEATESM
+189 
-201 KAANREMANA
+201 
-211 EEAAKRLEDMER
+211 
-223 AMSEARAGAVSSL
+223 
-236 ELYKERLKNLIAMKN
+236 
-251 TGKDTTKEEKKI
+251 
-263 IGELND
+263 
-269 TYGETMG
+269 
-276 YFDSVS
+276 
-282 KWYEALIKN
+282 
-291 SEAYCRQ
+291 
-298 MVIEAR
+298 
-304 MRQLAN
+304 
-310 QIAEKEAENHSIIYD
+310 
-325 DKGNKRRYSRKR
+325 
-337 ETEIIDE
+337 
-344 WGVDRDGNR
+344 
-353 VLAKH
+353 
-358 EVKEKKGSSDLDKAV
+358 
-373 QKLKDNSAVIKNLQ
+373 
-387 SQMSASA
+387 
-394 KEAGQ
+394 
-399 IVIPVKGSSVRP
+399 
-411 GTGGHAT
+411 
-418 PKATPQKK
+418 
-426 AAAPAVEGSMDWY
+426 
-439 EQRLAELRKQLRAAA
+439 A
-454 DEETARALQADYKAT
+454 D
-469 EQEYAD
+469 
-475 LKVSISVEAPDKA
+475 
-488 EADTALDKLRAA
+488 
-500 QRELDDAVTVEA
+500 
-512 KVEASAKADDI
+512 
-523 QARIDEA
+523 
-530 TRGRLTIGADVEPSY
+530 
-545 IAKGSAADLRQS
+545 SAA
-557 YQNAQARAT
+557 Y
-566 RIQQDYEIGL
+566 
-576 IGKDKALADI
+576 
-586 AEINL
+586 
-591 ALEKLGDNGMKPIE
+591 
-605 IGVMTEDADKAGK
+605 ADKAG
-618 SLQDATA
+618 DAQTARWAAVADAVTDGVRDEFISSKADDAAEGVITFLKGLLLGDGTRGIDADGNATLGGVTAEAADIARA
-625 AIGSMGQALSG
+625 AIRRMTSDVAFERLATFARG
-636 LGGAIEMPE
+636 L
-645 LNIAGT
+645 
-651 VAQAVATMALGFA
+651 VATMIESPGYEAGSRGFGLHKTEGGRYRLEVDELMVRVKAMFDELEVRRLSYSGGCMVLSAAASRICRVRPLRHGEGAGPYAWRCYFA

-686 MNIDRPVS
+686 MNIDGPEAARARLLALGDRPVS
-694 ADADGTPLGWRAP
+694 ADGDGTPLGWRAP

-742 ERAVTLAGADGGAVE
+742 ERAVTLAGADGGSVD

-797 PGRQHLILLAAV
+797 PGRQHLILLSAV
-809 GERAPSIEEYAGVG
+809 GERAPSIEEYADVG

-867 HRGAWQAGIRYS
+867 HRGAWQAGIHYS

-966 DITGECRLV
+966 DITGECRVV

-1134 MACDWGSLGVGKDGV
+1134 MACDWGALGVGKDGV

-1179 AVDVEAGGWL
+1179 AVDVEAVDVEAGGWR

-1201 SRAPSELVVALERG
+1201 RRAPGELVVALERG

-1253 LQATGIDIANRKVT
+1253 LQATGIDIASRKVT

-1301 KAGGKAGVAMGIDG
+1301 KAGGKASGKASVAMGVDG

-1462 VGLVTCGLET
+1462 VGLVTCGLEA

>member
-1 MRRVGITFTAAQEQ
+1 MIDVKTIIKPKGAANGAAPTGAAQA
-15 VLKYGNESQRAAMLA
+15 GRAVRTADEALHA
-30 EVITDNVGHMNA
+30 AHADR
-42 ELAKTDAGKAQQMA
+42 AGKA
-56 NAIGDIKEVVGSWFE
+56 
-71 SIEPAIAAVN
+71 
-81 EFGMALMGI
+81 
-90 GSMITGIKSVKAALV
+90 
-105 LFTSKIHTATIATY
+105 
-119 ANAAASKVAAAA
+119 
-131 QFLWAKQLHYGRKAN
+131 GR
-146 IAWAFSARLAATQ
+146 
-159 AVAMRAAILGLM
+159 
-171 AASGV
+171 
-176 GLALMAVSAIVSL
+176 
-189 FSDKTDEATESM
+189 
-201 KAANREMANA
+201 
-211 EEAAKRLEDMER
+211 
-223 AMSEARAGAVSSL
+223 
-236 ELYKERLKNLIAMKN
+236 
-251 TGKDTTKEEKKI
+251 
-263 IGELND
+263 
-269 TYGETMG
+269 
-276 YFDSVS
+276 
-282 KWYEALIKN
+282 
-291 SEAYCRQ
+291 
-298 MVIEAR
+298 
-304 MRQLAN
+304 
-310 QIAEKEAENHSIIYD
+310 
-325 DKGNKRRYSRKR
+325 
-337 ETEIIDE
+337 
-344 WGVDRDGNR
+344 
-353 VLAKH
+353 
-358 EVKEKKGSSDLDKAV
+358 
-373 QKLKDNSAVIKNLQ
+373 
-387 SQMSASA
+387 
-394 KEAGQ
+394 
-399 IVIPVKGSSVRP
+399 
-411 GTGGHAT
+411 
-418 PKATPQKK
+418 
-426 AAAPAVEGSMDWY
+426 
-439 EQRLAELRKQLRAAA
+439 A
-454 DEETARALQADYKAT
+454 D
-469 EQEYAD
+469 
-475 LKVSISVEAPDKA
+475 
-488 EADTALDKLRAA
+488 
-500 QRELDDAVTVEA
+500 
-512 KVEASAKADDI
+512 
-523 QARIDEA
+523 
-530 TRGRLTIGADVEPSY
+530 
-545 IAKGSAADLRQS
+545 SAA
-557 YQNAQARAT
+557 Y
-566 RIQQDYEIGL
+566 
-576 IGKDKALADI
+576 
-586 AEINL
+586 
-591 ALEKLGDNGMKPIE
+591 
-605 IGVMTEDADKAGK
+605 ADKAG
-618 SLQDATA
+618 DAQTARWAAVADAVTDAVRGEFLSSKADDAAEGIITFLKGLLLGDGTRGIDADGNATLGGVTAEAADIARA
-625 AIGSMGQALSG
+625 AIRRMTSDVAFERLATFARG
-636 LGGAIEMPE
+636 L
-645 LNIAGT
+645 
-651 VAQAVATMALGFA
+651 VATMIESPGYEAGSRGFGLHKTEGGRYRLEVDELMVRVKAMFDELEVRRLSYSGGCMVLSAAASRICRVRPLRHGEGAGPYAWRCYFA

-686 MNIDRPVS
+686 MNID
-694 ADADGTPLGWRAP
+694 
-707 RTGNAGNRYYWRLV
+707 
-721 TAVGTE
+721 
-727 TLDDGREYDW
+727 
-737 VELSN
+737 
-742 ERAVTLAGADGGAVE
+742 
-757 CVGYDTTFDG
+757 
-767 GDADGMKWHAD
+767 
-778 ANDAP
+778 
-783 MAGDEIVQQGSQTD
+783 
-797 PGRQHLILLAAV
+797 
-809 GERAPSIEEYAGVG
+809 
-823 RSDGPGPYSL
+823 GPYSL

-892 CVAPGGT
+892 CVATGGT

-913 APGKDGTPGRDGAD
+913 APGKDGTPRRDGAD

-966 DITGECRLV
+966 DITGECRVV

-986 DGVDTVEVTGAT
+986 DDVDTVEVTGAT

-1052 DAYGRQ
+1052 DADGRL

-1215 ECRVTDIQVVPD
+1215 KCRVTDIQVVPD

-1235 LTQTADGIAMLVG
+1235 LTQTAEGIAMLVG

-1253 LQATGIDIANRKVT
+1253 LQATDIDIANRKLT

-1273 MVMNNRGEATAAV
+1273 MVRNNKGEATAAV

-1301 KAGGKAGVAMGIDG
+1301 KASVAMGVDG

-1322 GTNARGEVVWRLDGN
+1322 GTNALGEVVWRLDGN

-1450 DVRLCYKGEGRG
+1450 DVRLCYKGESRG
-1462 VGLVTCGLET
+1462 VGMVTCGLEA

>member
-1 MRRVGITFTAAQEQ
+1 MIDVKTIIKPTGAAQA
-15 VLKYGNESQRAAMLA
+15 GRAVRTADEALHA
-30 EVITDNVGHMNA
+30 AHADR
-42 ELAKTDAGKAQQMA
+42 AGKA
-56 NAIGDIKEVVGSWFE
+56 
-71 SIEPAIAAVN
+71 
-81 EFGMALMGI
+81 
-90 GSMITGIKSVKAALV
+90 
-105 LFTSKIHTATIATY
+105 
-119 ANAAASKVAAAA
+119 
-131 QFLWAKQLHYGRKAN
+131 GR
-146 IAWAFSARLAATQ
+146 
-159 AVAMRAAILGLM
+159 
-171 AASGV
+171 
-176 GLALMAVSAIVSL
+176 
-189 FSDKTDEATESM
+189 
-201 KAANREMANA
+201 
-211 EEAAKRLEDMER
+211 
-223 AMSEARAGAVSSL
+223 
-236 ELYKERLKNLIAMKN
+236 
-251 TGKDTTKEEKKI
+251 
-263 IGELND
+263 
-269 TYGETMG
+269 
-276 YFDSVS
+276 
-282 KWYEALIKN
+282 
-291 SEAYCRQ
+291 
-298 MVIEAR
+298 
-304 MRQLAN
+304 
-310 QIAEKEAENHSIIYD
+310 
-325 DKGNKRRYSRKR
+325 
-337 ETEIIDE
+337 
-344 WGVDRDGNR
+344 
-353 VLAKH
+353 
-358 EVKEKKGSSDLDKAV
+358 
-373 QKLKDNSAVIKNLQ
+373 
-387 SQMSASA
+387 
-394 KEAGQ
+394 
-399 IVIPVKGSSVRP
+399 
-411 GTGGHAT
+411 
-418 PKATPQKK
+418 
-426 AAAPAVEGSMDWY
+426 
-439 EQRLAELRKQLRAAA
+439 A
-454 DEETARALQADYKAT
+454 D
-469 EQEYAD
+469 
-475 LKVSISVEAPDKA
+475 
-488 EADTALDKLRAA
+488 
-500 QRELDDAVTVEA
+500 
-512 KVEASAKADDI
+512 
-523 QARIDEA
+523 
-530 TRGRLTIGADVEPSY
+530 
-545 IAKGSAADLRQS
+545 SAA
-557 YQNAQARAT
+557 Y
-566 RIQQDYEIGL
+566 
-576 IGKDKALADI
+576 
-586 AEINL
+586 
-591 ALEKLGDNGMKPIE
+591 
-605 IGVMTEDADKAGK
+605 ADKAG
-618 SLQDATA
+618 DAQTARWAAVADAVTDAVRGEFLSSKADDAAEGVITFLKGLLLGDGTRGIDADGNATLGGVTAEAADIARA
-625 AIGSMGQALSG
+625 AIRRMTSDVAFERLATFARG
-636 LGGAIEMPE
+636 L
-645 LNIAGT
+645 
-651 VAQAVATMALGFA
+651 VATMIESPGYEAGARGFGLHKTEGGRYRLEVDELMVRVKAMFDELEVRRLSYSGGCMVLSAAASRICRVRPLRHGEGAGPYAWRCYFA

-686 MNIDRPVS
+686 MNIDGPEAARARLLALGDRPVS
-694 ADADGTPLGWRAP
+694 ADG
-707 RTGNAGNRYYWRLV
+707 
-721 TAVGTE
+721 
-727 TLDDGREYDW
+727 
-737 VELSN
+737 
-742 ERAVTLAGADGGAVE
+742 DGGAVD

-797 PGRQHLILLAAV
+797 PGRQHLILLSAV

-843 RSGNMFRARRFE
+843 RSGNVFRARRFE

-867 HRGAWQAGIRYS
+867 HRGAWQAGIHYS

-966 DITGECRLV
+966 DITGECRVV

-1108 AWWQGVPCARLTPA
+1108 AWWQGVPCARLAPA

-1134 MACDWGSLGVGKDGV
+1134 MACDWGSLGIGKDGV

-1179 AVDVEAGGWL
+1179 AVDVEAGGWR

-1201 SRAPSELVVALERG
+1201 RRAPGELVVALERG

-1301 KAGGKAGVAMGIDG
+1301 KAGGAASVAMGIDG

-1427 GASTVGG
+1427 GASTVG
-1434 SRGAAPAVP
+1434 APGGRPPP
-1443 FGNGDTL
+1443 FRSATAT
-1450 DVRLCYKGEGRG
+1450 RS
-1462 VGLVTCGLET
+1462 T